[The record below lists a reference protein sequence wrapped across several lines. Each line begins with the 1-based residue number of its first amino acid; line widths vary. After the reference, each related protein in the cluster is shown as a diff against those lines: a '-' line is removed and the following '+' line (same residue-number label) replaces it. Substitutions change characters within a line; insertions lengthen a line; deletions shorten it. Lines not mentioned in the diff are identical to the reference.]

1 MYVEPSTVI
10 SLVALLTALYT
21 LFKYYNKIFTWVK
34 KQENQDK
41 DIQNIKKEM
50 TLICYCMSAT
60 LDGLMQ
66 LNCNHSVPVA
76 KDKLDK
82 YINQKAHDQED

>member
-1 MYVEPSTVI
+1 MYVNINTII
-10 SLVALLTALYT
+10 SLAALVTALIALL
-21 LFKYYNKIFTWVK
+21 KYYNKAFTWVK
-34 KQENQDK
+34 KQDTQDK
-41 DIQNIKKEM
+41 DIQGIKKEM
-50 TLICYCMSAT
+50 TLVCFCMSAT

>member
-1 MYVEPSTVI
+1 MYVDASTVI
-10 SLVALLTALYT
+10 SIVALLTALYT
-21 LFKYYNKIFTWVK
+21 LFKYYNKIFNWVK
-34 KQENQDK
+34 KQECQDK

>member
-1 MYVEPSTVI
+1 MYVEASTVI
-10 SLVALLTALYT
+10 SLVALITALYT

-34 KQENQDK
+34 KQECQDK
-41 DIQNIKKEM
+41 DIQSIKKEM

-82 YINQKAHDQED
+82 YINQKAHDQEA